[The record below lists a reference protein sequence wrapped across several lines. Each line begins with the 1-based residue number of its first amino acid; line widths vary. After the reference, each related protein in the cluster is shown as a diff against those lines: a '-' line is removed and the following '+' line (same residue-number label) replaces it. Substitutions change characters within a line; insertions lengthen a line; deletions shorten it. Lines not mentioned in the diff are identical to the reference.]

1 MYRRARKVAASLTV
15 AVLIVVGLAVTAVVR
30 DESPPPAVRS
40 SAADVAGVKGVAAD
54 DGDARDPRDRGD
66 DRDRRRDRERE
77 PFGASCRTTAQGS
90 LVTAFCHN
98 PYPETD
104 RVQLHIECARW
115 WDVDSDSAPAEA
127 GPAGYARLSGRCW
140 KEVESAWVSHERV
153 AP

>member
-1 MYRRARKVAASLTV
+1 MYRKARKVAASLTV
-15 AVLIVVGLAVTAVVR
+15 AVLIVAGLAVTAVVR
-30 DESPPPAVRS
+30 DESPPPVARP
-40 SAADVAGVKGVAAD
+40 SAADITGANGVTAD
-54 DGDARDPRDRGD
+54 DDGD
-66 DRDRRRDRERE
+66 DRDKRDRDRERR
-77 PFGASCRTTAQGS
+77 PFGAFCRTTAEGS

-115 WDVDSDSAPAEA
+115 WDVDSDSAPAETGA
-127 GPAGYARLSGRCW
+127 AGYARLSGRCW